1 MLITFKSKA
10 AAEVTMYKEHAR
22 RALELLNKDVNCGVL
37 TFEETANAIKVIEA
51 AVAESRAHPV
61 SEDVVR
67 DIDVHHNENGD
78 DNEHEKPEPV
88 SFSARMYP
96 LLEMLHA
103 ANKARCDVIWGV

>member
-1 MLITFKSKA
+1 MLITFTSKA

-22 RALELLNKDVNCGVL
+22 RALELLNKDVNRGVI
-37 TFEETANAIKVIEA
+37 TVAETADAIKVIEA

-67 DIDVHHNENGD
+67 DIDVHHNEDGD
-78 DNEHEKPEPV
+78 DNDHEQAEQV

-103 ANKARCDVIWGV
+103 AQKNQRDVVWGV

>member
-1 MLITFKSKA
+1 MLITFTSKA

-22 RALELLNKDVNCGVL
+22 RALELLNKDVNRGVL
-37 TFEETANAIKVIEA
+37 TFAETANAIKVLEA
-51 AVAESRAHPV
+51 AVAESRIHPV

-88 SFSARMYP
+88 SFSARMFP

-103 ANKARCDVIWGV
+103 AHKNQRDVIWGV